1 MIAKR
6 WFDAV
11 VAGVLLLV
19 LSPFFLLI
27 ALAVAATSGLPVFYR
42 AARAGRDGVTFDML
56 KFRTMRVG
64 AAGPSVTGR
73 QDPRITP
80 IGAVLRRTKLDEL
93 PQLLNVL
100 CGQMSLVGP
109 RPEDPRFVA
118 RYTAEQLT
126 VLTVRPGITSPA
138 AIRYRD
144 EEQLLS
150 ADGVNLDEAYATT
163 IMPAKLAIDLDY
175 VRQRT
180 FWRDI
185 AILFQSVVVV
195 MHPARDDSPPVMTH
209 T

>member
-6 WFDAV
+6 CFDAV

-19 LSPFFLLI
+19 LSPLLLLI
-27 ALAVAATSGLPVFYR
+27 ALAVAATMGLPIFYR
-42 AARAGRDGVTFDML
+42 AVRVGRDGATFDML

-64 AAGPSVTGR
+64 AVGPPVTGR
-73 QDPRITP
+73 EDPRITP

-100 CGQMSLVGP
+100 GGQMSLVGP
-109 RPEDPRFVA
+109 RPEDPSFVA
-118 RYTAEQLT
+118 RYTAEQLA

-138 AIRYRD
+138 AIRFRD

-150 ADGVNLDEAYATT
+150 ADVVNLDEAYATT

-175 VRQRT
+175 VSRRT

-185 AILFQSVVVV
+185 AILFESVVAVIY
-195 MHPARDDSPPVMTH
+195 PGRSDPPHLMTH